1 MKLALPPNDFLCVTS
16 EVNIPLQW
24 RSQYRSLLR
33 LRTSLLRKH
42 SEHSAAACTPHE
54 TGGNDLIDVANEEQE
69 HATLL
74 AELSAED
81 SALTEV
87 EAALIRLHNGTYG
100 FCEET
105 GEPISS
111 TRLKVIPWTRFSRAA
126 AARREQSR
134 RKVT

>member
-1 MKLALPPNDFLCVTS
+1 LA
-16 EVNIPLQW
+16 
-24 RSQYRSLLR
+24 
-33 LRTSLLRKH
+33 
-42 SEHSAAACTPHE
+42 
-54 TGGNDLIDVANEEQE
+54 
-69 HATLL
+69 
-74 AELSAED
+74 
-81 SALTEV
+81 EV
-87 EAALIRLHNGTYG
+87 EAALLRLQNGTYG